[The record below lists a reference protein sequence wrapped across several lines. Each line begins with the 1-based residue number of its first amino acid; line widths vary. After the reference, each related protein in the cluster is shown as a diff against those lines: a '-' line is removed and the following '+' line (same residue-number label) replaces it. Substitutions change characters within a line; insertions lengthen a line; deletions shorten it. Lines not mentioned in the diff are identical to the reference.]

1 MMNAVPNLVR
11 ENVMNKMR
19 QYFSK
24 LMKKEND
31 YEEEMTISKKIKE
44 RLVSYNAPFFANDC
58 ISSYIAPGELDE
70 LKLEVEKNVN
80 TLLESLVIDVD
91 NDHNTKGTAKRVAKM
106 YIDEVFKGRYT
117 DRPNITV
124 FPNAK
129 NFDELYSL
137 GPISVKSA
145 CSHHFVEIEGQ
156 CWVGVFP
163 GTNVVGISKIARIV
177 DWVCRRP
184 HIQEEMV
191 IILADE
197 LEKIM
202 EPKGLGVVIKAKH
215 HCMTWRGVE
224 QERSEMV
231 SSVMRGGL
239 REDPAL
245 KAEFFDLI
253 KAQGFI
259 YG

>member
-1 MMNAVPNLVR
+1 
-11 ENVMNKMR
+11 
-19 QYFSK
+19 
-24 LMKKEND
+24 MK
-31 YEEEMTISKKIKE
+31 ISERIKN
-44 RLVSYNAPFFANDC
+44 RLICSDHPFFANDN
-58 ISSYIAPGELDE
+58 IAKHILPGELAE
-70 LKLEVEKNVN
+70 LKEEVEENVRN
-80 TLLESLVIDVD
+80 LLLSLVIDVD

-106 YIDEVFKGRYT
+106 YVDEVFKGRYQ
-117 DRPNITV
+117 PSPKITV
-124 FPNAK
+124 FPNVK
-129 NFDELYSL
+129 HFDELYAL

-156 CWVGVFP
+156 CWVGVYP

-197 LEKIM
+197 LERIM
-202 EPKGLGVVIKAKH
+202 EPQGLGVVIKAKH

-224 QERSEMV
+224 QERAEMV

-239 REDPAL
+239 RNDPNL
-245 KAEFFDLI
+245 KAEFFNLI
-253 KAQGFI
+253 KSQGFT